1 MIPNVTDELRNQS
14 LKYHLI
20 QTLFCSRPLRIF
32 HCGSWVFQSFNFLAF
47 DSGEVWLS
55 IIRSSRPEV
64 FCKKDALKNFL
75 KFTGKYLCQS
85 LFSNKFAGL
94 RLLAKYV
101 ENFLPKRWYKQN
113 NFFYFTDGWNS
124 YFKWLINNYVT
135 LKSPFFNTS
144 PPFSHTSHHHASSRM
159 ITRLPLCYVTTNT
172 DTPFI
177 IFSLFW
183 RWKKNPKI
191 RILPWHI
198 HSCFKQLSQIVRFK

>member
-135 LKSPFFNTS
+135 LNSPFFNTS
-144 PPFSHTSHHHASSRM
+144 PPPHTHPTITLHHEWSQDSPYVTSQLIQIPLLSFFHFFEDEKKIQRYASSH
-159 ITRLPLCYVTTNT
+159 
-172 DTPFI
+172 DTFTHV
-177 IFSLFW
+177 L
-183 RWKKNPKI
+183 NN
-191 RILPWHI
+191 
-198 HSCFKQLSQIVRFK
+198 